1 MATLQDRLSEVIQA
15 IGSDIKAL
23 KTAKGDLTA
32 LSTTAKNNLV
42 EALNEIFTLANTKAS
57 ASDITSAINSLK
69 SEIMGTGVPEALDT
83 LKEIAT
89 YIQSDETLGVS
100 LSTAITKRVRF
111 DDVQTL
117 TTPEK
122 LQACTNIGVGNPDV
136 DLVAVFNASL
146 A

>member
-1 MATLQDRLSEVIQA
+1 MATLEQRLSAVIQA
-15 IGSDIKAL
+15 IGADIKIL

-32 LSTTAKNNLV
+32 LSTTAKTNLV

-57 ASDITSAINSLK
+57 STDITSAINTLK
-69 SEIMGTGVPEALDT
+69 TEIMGTGVPEALNT

>member
-1 MATLQDRLSEVIQA
+1 MATLEQRLSAVIQA
-15 IGSDIKAL
+15 IGADIKIL

-117 TTPEK
+117 TTNEK
-122 LQACTNIGVGNPDV
+122 LQACTNIGIGNPDI
-136 DLVAVFNASL
+136 DLVAVFNSALS
-146 A
+146 

>member
-1 MATLQDRLSEVIQA
+1 MATLEQRLSLVIQA
-15 IGSDIKAL
+15 IGADIKIL

-32 LSTTAKNNLV
+32 LSTTAKGNLV

-57 ASDITSAINSLK
+57 STDITSAIDSLK
-69 SEIMGTGVPEALDT
+69 TEIMGTGVPEALNT

-111 DDVQTL
+111 DDIQTL

>member
-1 MATLQDRLSEVIQA
+1 MATLEQRLSAVIQA
-15 IGSDIKAL
+15 IGADIKIL

-32 LSTTAKNNLV
+32 LSTTAKGNLV

-57 ASDITSAINSLK
+57 STDITSAINTLK
-69 SEIMGTGVPEALDT
+69 TEIMGTGVPEALDT

>member
-1 MATLQDRLSEVIQA
+1 MATLEQRLSSVIQA
-15 IGSDIKAL
+15 IGTDIKAL
-23 KTAKGDLTA
+23 KTAKGDLTS

-69 SEIMGTGVPEALDT
+69 AEIMGTGVPEALDT

-146 A
+146 V

>member
-1 MATLQDRLSEVIQA
+1 MATLEQRLSAVIQA
-15 IGSDIKAL
+15 IGADIKIL

-32 LSTTAKNNLV
+32 LSTTTKGNLV

>member
-1 MATLQDRLSEVIQA
+1 MATLEQRLSSVIQA
-15 IGSDIKAL
+15 IGADIKIL
-23 KTAKGDLTA
+23 KTAKGDLTS
-32 LSTTAKNNLV
+32 LSTTAKTNLV

-57 ASDITSAINSLK
+57 STDITSAINTLK
-69 SEIMGTGVPEALDT
+69 TEIMGTGVPEALDT

-122 LQACTNIGVGNPDV
+122 LQACTNIGVGNPDI

>member
-117 TTPEK
+117 TTNEK
-122 LQACTNIGVGNPDV
+122 LQACTNIGIGNPDI
-136 DLVAVFNASL
+136 DLVAIFNDAL
-146 A
+146 V

>member
-1 MATLQDRLSEVIQA
+1 MATLEQRLSAVIQA
-15 IGSDIKAL
+15 IGADIKIL

-32 LSTTAKNNLV
+32 LSTTAKGNLV

-57 ASDITSAINSLK
+57 STDITSAINTLK
-69 SEIMGTGVPEALDT
+69 TEIMGTGVPEALNT

-136 DLVAVFNASL
+136 D
-146 A
+146 

>member
-1 MATLQDRLSEVIQA
+1 MATLEQRLSLVIQA
-15 IGSDIKAL
+15 IGADIKIL

-32 LSTTAKNNLV
+32 LSTTAKGNLV

-57 ASDITSAINSLK
+57 STDITSAIDSLK
-69 SEIMGTGVPEALDT
+69 TEIMGTGVPEALNT
-83 LKEIAT
+83 LKEIAM

-111 DDVQTL
+111 DDIQTL

>member
-1 MATLQDRLSEVIQA
+1 MATLEQRLSAVIQA
-15 IGSDIKAL
+15 IGADIKIL

-32 LSTTAKNNLV
+32 LSTTTKGNLV

-57 ASDITSAINSLK
+57 STDITSAINTLK
-69 SEIMGTGVPEALDT
+69 TEIMGTGVPEALNT

>member
-1 MATLQDRLSEVIQA
+1 MATLEQRLSAVIQA
-15 IGSDIKAL
+15 IGADIKIL
-23 KTAKGDLTA
+23 KTAKGDLTS
-32 LSTTAKNNLV
+32 LSTTAKTNLV
-42 EALNEIFTLANTKAS
+42 DALNEIFTLANTKAS
-57 ASDITSAINSLK
+57 STDITSAINTLK
-69 SEIMGTGVPEALDT
+69 TEIMGTGVPEALNT

-111 DDVQTL
+111 DDAQTL

-146 A
+146 I

>member
-1 MATLQDRLSEVIQA
+1 MATLEQRLSSVIQA

-23 KTAKGDLTA
+23 KTAKGDLSS
-32 LSTTAKNNLV
+32 LSTTQKGNLV
-42 EALNEIFTLANTKAS
+42 AALNEIFTLASSKATQ
-57 ASDITSAINSLK
+57 SDITTAINSLK

-111 DDVQTL
+111 DDIQTL
-117 TTPEK
+117 TTNEK
-122 LQACTNIGVGNPDV
+122 LQACTNIGIGNPDT
-136 DLVAVFNASL
+136 DLVAVFNAAL
-146 A
+146 V

>member
-1 MATLQDRLSEVIQA
+1 MTLEQRLSAVIQA
-15 IGSDIKAL
+15 IGADIKLL
-23 KTAKGDLTA
+23 KTAKGDLTS
-32 LSTTAKNNLV
+32 LSTTAKTNLV

-57 ASDITSAINSLK
+57 ASDITTAINSLK
-69 SEIMGTGVPEALDT
+69 TEIMGTGVPEALDT

-146 A
+146 V

>member
-1 MATLQDRLSEVIQA
+1 MTLEQRLSAVIQA
-15 IGSDIKAL
+15 IGADIKLL
-23 KTAKGDLTA
+23 KTAKGDLTS
-32 LSTTAKNNLV
+32 LSTTAKTNLV

-57 ASDITSAINSLK
+57 ASDITTAINSLK
-69 SEIMGTGVPEALDT
+69 TEIMGTGVPEALDT

-122 LQACTNIGVGNPDV
+122 LQACTNIGIGNPDV

-146 A
+146 V

>member
-1 MATLQDRLSEVIQA
+1 MATLEQRLSAVIQA
-15 IGSDIKAL
+15 IGADIKIL
-23 KTAKGDLTA
+23 KTAKGDLTS
-32 LSTTAKNNLV
+32 LSTTAKTNLV
-42 EALNEIFTLANTKAS
+42 DALNEIFTLANTKAS
-57 ASDITSAINSLK
+57 STDITSAINTLK
-69 SEIMGTGVPEALDT
+69 TEIMGTGVPEALNT

-111 DDVQTL
+111 DDAQTL

>member
-15 IGSDIKAL
+15 IGADIKAL

-32 LSTTAKNNLV
+32 LSTTQKGNLV
-42 EALNEIFTLANTKAS
+42 
-57 ASDITSAINSLK
+57 SAINEIYSMASGVATQTNINDAIDSLRT
-69 SEIMGTGVPEALDT
+69 EIMGVGVSTALDT

-89 YIQSDETLGVS
+89 YIESDSSLGVS

-117 TTPEK
+117 TTNEK
-122 LQACTNIGVGNPDV
+122 LQACTNIGIGNPDT
-136 DLVAVFNASL
+136 DLVAVFNAAL
-146 A
+146 V

>member
-1 MATLQDRLSEVIQA
+1 MATLEQRLSSVIQA
-15 IGSDIKAL
+15 IGADIKIL

-32 LSTTAKNNLV
+32 LSTTSKGNLV

-57 ASDITSAINSLK
+57 STDITSAINTLK
-69 SEIMGTGVPEALDT
+69 TEIMGTGVPEALDT

-122 LQACTNIGVGNPDV
+122 LQACTNIGVGNPDI

>member
-1 MATLQDRLSEVIQA
+1 MATLEQRLSSVIQA
-15 IGSDIKAL
+15 IGADIKIL
-23 KTAKGDLTA
+23 KTTKGDLTS
-32 LSTTAKNNLV
+32 LSTTAKTNLV
-42 EALNEIFTLANTKAS
+42 DALNEIFTLANTKVS
-57 ASDITSAINSLK
+57 STDITSAINTLK
-69 SEIMGTGVPEALDT
+69 TEIMGIGVPEALDT

-100 LSTAITKRVRF
+100 LSTAITKRIRF

-136 DLVAVFNASL
+136 DLVALFNA
-146 A
+146 AAV

>member
-1 MATLQDRLSEVIQA
+1 MATLEQRLSAVIQA
-15 IGSDIKAL
+15 IGADIKIL

-32 LSTTAKNNLV
+32 LSTTAKGNLV

-57 ASDITSAINSLK
+57 STDITSAINTLK
-69 SEIMGTGVPEALDT
+69 TEIMGTGVPEALNT

>member
-1 MATLQDRLSEVIQA
+1 MATLEQRLSSVIQA
-15 IGSDIKAL
+15 IGADIKIL

-111 DDVQTL
+111 DDIQTL
-117 TTPEK
+117 TTNEK
-122 LQACTNIGVGNPDV
+122 LQACTNIGIGNPDT
-136 DLVAVFNASL
+136 DLVAVFNAAL
-146 A
+146 V

>member
-1 MATLQDRLSEVIQA
+1 MATLEQRLSSVIQA
-15 IGSDIKAL
+15 IGADIKIL

-32 LSTTAKNNLV
+32 LSTTQKGNLV
-42 EALNEIFTLANTKAS
+42 GALNEIFTLASSKATQ
-57 ASDITSAINSLK
+57 SDITTAIDSLK
-69 SEIMGTGVPEALDT
+69 TEIMGTGVPEALDT

-89 YIQSDETLGVS
+89 YIESDETLGVS

-122 LQACTNIGVGNPDV
+122 LQACTNIGVGNPDI

-146 A
+146 V

>member
-1 MATLQDRLSEVIQA
+1 MATLEQRLSSVIQA
-15 IGSDIKAL
+15 IGADIKIL

-32 LSTTAKNNLV
+32 LSTTAKTNLV

-57 ASDITSAINSLK
+57 STDITSAINTLK
-69 SEIMGTGVPEALDT
+69 TEIMGTGVPEALNT

-136 DLVAVFNASL
+136 DLVALFNA
-146 A
+146 AAV